1 MLLRALRGGSRVFGA
16 DNWIYKLNH
25 PTWSRAWW
33 GEVFWGWPYRVV
45 DHWVQRLGY
54 GWSVYDLWD
63 GKP

>member
-1 MLLRALRGGSRVFGA
+1 MFGA

-33 GEVFWGWPYRVV
+33 GEVFCDWPYRVV